1 MKKWA
6 PILVL
11 ASAQFVMVLDT
22 TVMNVAIS
30 NVVDDLDTSVS
41 QVQLA
46 ITLYTLVMAALMLTG
61 GKLGDILGRR
71 RTFSIGLAIYGCGSL
86 TTALSP
92 SIGVLLFGWSG
103 LEGIGAALV
112 IPAIASLTASNY
124 EGRDRAIAY
133 GVIGAMAAV
142 GVAAGPLIGG
152 FVTEAASWRWV
163 FAGEVVVI
171 IAILLTVRTVRDVAR
186 AARPPRLDLVGAALS
201 AAGMALVVLGVLRA
215 PQWGLVRP
223 KGALEIAGT
232 QITPFGFSV
241 VPFLI
246 LAGFGLL
253 ALFSRWAARRE
264 RRGEEPLLR
273 LDLLRVLQLRAG
285 LSMLAAQQLI
295 LNGIFFILPLYLQ
308 VVLGKDALETG
319 IQILPISIA
328 MLITVA
334 VAQRLATR
342 ISPRRIVQIGLC
354 GMLGAAVVLMASIDV
369 ELNGTWFSIGLALFG
384 VGIGMLASQLGNII
398 MSSVG
403 PERASEAGGLQGTA
417 QNLGAS
423 LGTAMIGAVLLA
435 GLGASVQ
442 KAVNDDPAIAAPVK
456 ERVTQATESGIEFV
470 PSSEV
475 HAAARAAGAPPRQ
488 ADAITAHYADSQL
501 FALKE
506 AFAAAALFV
515 LVGFWFTRRLPADP
529 LAGPAEE
536 APVGEI
542 GDTAPEAA
550 PG

>member
-6 PILVL
+6 PIIIL
-11 ASAQFVMVLDT
+11 AAAQFVMVLDT

-30 NVVDDLDTSVS
+30 NVVADLDTSVS

-46 ITLYTLVMAALMLTG
+46 ITLYTLVMAALMLIG

-71 RTFSIGLAIYGCGSL
+71 RTFAIGLGIYAAGSL

-92 SIGVLLFGWSG
+92 NIGVLLFGWSG

-112 IPAIASLTASNY
+112 IPAIASLTAGNY
-124 EGRDRAIAY
+124 QGRDRAIAY

-163 FAGEVVVI
+163 FAGEVVI
-171 IAILLTVRTVRDVAR
+171 IAGILFTVRMVGDVAR
-186 AARPPRLDLVGAALS
+186 EGRKPKLDLVGAALS
-201 AAGMALVVLGVLRA
+201 AAGMALVVLGILRA
-215 PQWGLVRP
+215 PQWGLIRP

-232 QITPFGFSV
+232 EITPLGFSA
-241 VPFLI
+241 VPFLV

-253 ALFSRWAARRE
+253 VAFSRWTERRE
-264 RRGEEPLLR
+264 RRGKDPLLR

-319 IQILPISIA
+319 VQILPISIA
-328 MLITVA
+328 MLISVA

-342 ISPRRIVQIGLC
+342 ISPRRIVRIGLC
-354 GMLGAAVVLMASIDV
+354 AMLGAAIVLMASIDV
-369 ELNGTWFSIGLALFG
+369 ELNGVWFSIGLALFG
-384 VGIGMLASQLGNII
+384 VGIGMLASQLGNVI

-403 PERASEAGGLQGTA
+403 PERASETGGLQGTA

-435 GLGASVQ
+435 GLAASAQ
-442 KAVNDDPAIAAPVK
+442 KAIEEDPAISGPVK
-456 ERVTQATESGIEFV
+456 ERVSEATAAGIEFV

-475 HAAARAAGAPPRQ
+475 HAAVREAGVPPRQ

-515 LVGFWFTRRLPADP
+515 GIGFLFTRRLPNQP
-529 LAGPAEE
+529 LAGPSEGE
-536 APVGEI
+536 ASR
-542 GDTAPEAA
+542 PEPGAA
-550 PG
+550 